1 MTHSVCIPITGFR
14 TIVFNS
20 SGILGFTEGSIT
32 ATVIAIGGGSD
43 ASYRPEGTSDQG
55 GSGRVV
61 IRFEDPTC
69 PV

>member
-1 MTHSVCIPITGFR
+1 VCISTTGFR
-14 TIVFNS
+14 AIVFNA
-20 SGILGFTEGSIT
+20 SGTFSVTEGRIT
-32 ATVIAIGGGSD
+32 ATVIAIGGGSE
-43 ASYRPEGTSDQG
+43 AVYRPEGTSGDS